1 MFTRP
6 RQAGISLIEL
16 VIFIV
21 IVSVAVAGV
30 LSVFNV
36 AVKNSADPM
45 IRKQAISIA
54 ESLLTEIESQAFTWC
69 DPQDANVQT
78 ASNAAGCA
86 VAANDQDKGGG
97 ALTSPTPGAESR
109 YLAANPFDNV
119 ADYGGFSKANI
130 DDVTGGNAM
139 VGYTASVTVSRAG
152 GVAPFAALPAG
163 AVLKID
169 VTVSGNGESVTL
181 TGYRFRYAPNAAG

>member
-1 MFTRP
+1 M
-6 RQAGISLIEL
+6 
-16 VIFIV
+16 IFIV

-54 ESLLTEIESQAFTWC
+54 EFLLTEIESQAFTWC

-109 YLAANPFDNV
+109 
-119 ADYGGFSKANI
+119 
-130 DDVTGGNAM
+130 
-139 VGYTASVTVSRAG
+139 
-152 GVAPFAALPAG
+152 
-163 AVLKID
+163 
-169 VTVSGNGESVTL
+169 
-181 TGYRFRYAPNAAG
+181 